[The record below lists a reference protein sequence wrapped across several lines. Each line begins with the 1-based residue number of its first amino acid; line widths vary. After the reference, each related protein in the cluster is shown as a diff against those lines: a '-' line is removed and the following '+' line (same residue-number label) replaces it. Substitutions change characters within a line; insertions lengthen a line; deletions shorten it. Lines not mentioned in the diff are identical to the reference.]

1 MVAPIV
7 NTGIQTAKYCNVA
20 DLGVLI
26 FDYFLTLEPEV
37 RLTWNRRWNVTR
49 ILFIISRY
57 MAFVAAGM
65 TSYGEQL
72 PVSHAAIATRANE
85 DDIEYSARTL
95 ARLQMVINVLS
106 SQRFTDFTAAIHI
119 ISIVAAEGLLIIRT
133 YVFWKQSK
141 KLLAVLLVLAAISIA
156 CAVSITDVVSNLL
169 AAPVDPSD
177 GNLGFKAP
185 PTSNCTFQAGRSSA
199 VQYGFLIAY
208 ESLLMSL
215 MVFKRY
221 QDYKDSD
228 SRLVRAVYQGAVRYM
243 TAIICWWSFVQF
255 NMSCVESLL
264 PVVSVVNI
272 VIMSVVPASYNM
284 MMDVPQLVLH
294 SMLASRVLFGLRE
307 SDQDESNAGT
317 LQMST
322 FRPAQRHQ
330 YTSFG

>member
-20 DLGVLI
+20 GLGVLI

-49 ILFIISRY
+49 ILFVISRY

-65 TSYGEQL
+65 TSY
-72 PVSHAAIATRANE
+72 AAIATRANE
-85 DDIEYSARTL
+85 DCSHFGQAS
-95 ARLQMVINVLS
+95 N
-106 SQRFTDFTAAIHI
+106 AIHI

-141 KLLAVLLVLAAISIA
+141 KLLAVLLVLAVISIA

-243 TAIICWWSFVQF
+243 TAIIF
-255 NMSCVESLL
+255 
-264 PVVSVVNI
+264 VSVINI

-307 SDQDESNAGT
+307 SDQDESNGGT